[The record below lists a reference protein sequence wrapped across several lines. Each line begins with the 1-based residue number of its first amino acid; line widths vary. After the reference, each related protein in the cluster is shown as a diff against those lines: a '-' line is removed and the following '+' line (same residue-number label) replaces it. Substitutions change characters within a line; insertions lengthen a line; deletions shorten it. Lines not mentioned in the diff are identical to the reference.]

1 MGLYIQSSGKGAF
14 IITPLQETVM
24 IIRLFHAKVKP
35 GRKSDFKKTLEM
47 LSIPNIQSGNGMIA
61 FYPGQPLGAH
71 SNEFVLVTVWTE
83 QAEEKYK
90 TETDWAKAII
100 PMEVM
105 PMLEDWHVHGYK
117 SFGVLE
123 QPMKPLFQNI

>member
-1 MGLYIQSSGKGAF
+1 
-14 IITPLQETVM
+14 M

-35 GRKSDFKKTLEM
+35 GRQSDFKKTLEM

-83 QAEEKYK
+83 AAEEKYK
-90 TETDWAKAII
+90 TQTDWAKAII
-100 PMEVM
+100 PAEVM
-105 PMLEDWHVHGYK
+105 PMLEEWHVHGYK
-117 SFGVLE
+117 SFGILE
-123 QPMKPLFQNI
+123 QPMKPLLQNF